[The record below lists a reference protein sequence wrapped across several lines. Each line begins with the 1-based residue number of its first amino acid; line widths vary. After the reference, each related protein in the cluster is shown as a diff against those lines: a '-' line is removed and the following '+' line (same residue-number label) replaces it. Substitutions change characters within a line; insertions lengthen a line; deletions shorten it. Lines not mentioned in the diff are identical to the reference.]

1 MNLFDLRGKV
11 ALVTGGNGGIGLGI
25 ARGLTQ
31 AGADVMIVGRDAT
44 KLASAVGELQ
54 SLGGRALGTLTDVT
68 DEAQVKRMVAETVAQ
83 FGGLDI
89 LVANAGI
96 NIGKMPQEYTLDEWH
111 QIINTNLTSVFAC
124 CQAAYPEMQKRGGGK
139 IVTIGSMTSY
149 FGLNRAVVYGASKG
163 GIVQLTKGLAVSWAK
178 DNIQVNSI
186 LPGWIDTG
194 MTQRARGAVST
205 LHERVVAGTPAG
217 RWGEPDDLAGAA
229 IFFCSRA
236 SDFVTGTALA
246 VDGGFSSSMF

>member
-1 MNLFDLRGKV
+1 MNLFDLHGKV

-25 ARGLTQ
+25 ARGLAQ
-31 AGADVMIVGRDAT
+31 AGADVLIAGRDT
-44 KLASAVGELQ
+44 SKLAAAVGELQ
-54 SLGGRALGTLTDVT
+54 ALGGRAAGTIADVT
-68 DEAQVKRMVAETVAQ
+68 DQAQVKRMVAETAAQ
-83 FGGLDI
+83 WGGLDI
-89 LVANAGI
+89 LIVNAGM
-96 NIGKMPQEYTLDEWH
+96 NIGKMPQDYTLDEWH
-111 QIINTNLTSVFAC
+111 QIISTNLTSAFAC

-163 GIVQLTKGLAVSWAK
+163 GIVQMTKGLAVSWAK
-178 DNIQVNSI
+178 DNIQINSI

-194 MTQRARGAVST
+194 MTQRARQAVPGM
-205 LHERVVAGTPAG
+205 HERVVDSTPAG
-217 RWGEPDDLAGAA
+217 RWGQPADLVGAA
-229 IFFCSRA
+229 VFFCSQA